1 MTTMDPTVTTEQV
14 ARMLKHALHGTP
26 VRKIATIVDLPV
38 GDVQEVLT
46 SNGHPDEKAMR
57 RALERL
63 TPRADAES
71 RPAKLPTGGI
81 GAKPRPPAS
90 VTVLPARPQ
99 VVPAVPTIEDLLDE
113 AADHPS
119 RRVVAAGDRV
129 AKAVAAL
136 RAAVVEE
143 NEKAQEKERIA
154 KEKAKLLAQKKKIE
168 EQIGKLGYKLANHG
182 PNPLPAGVT
191 SKMIRAWAA
200 ENDIEVHVTG
210 RVPKPVIDQYVAAHS
225 TAARTEALHETAWP
239 TPKAGAER

>member
-99 VVPAVPTIEDLLDE
+99 VVPAVPTIDDLLDE
-113 AADHPS
+113 AADHTAA
-119 RRVVAAGDRV
+119 RVRQAADHV
-129 AKAVAAL
+129 SKAVARL
-136 RAAVVEE
+136 RAAMVEE
-143 NEKAQEKERIA
+143 NEKAAEKERIA

-168 EQIGKLGYKLANHG
+168 EQLGKLGHKLADHG
-182 PNPLPAGVT
+182 PSPVPPGVT
-191 SKMIRAWAA
+191 AKQVRAWAA
-200 ENDIEVHVTG
+200 ANDVPCSVTG
-210 RVPKPVIDQYVAAHS
+210 RVARDVIDQYVAAHS
-225 TAARTEALHETAWP
+225 TDARTEALHEGAWKS
-239 TPKAGAER
+239 PKAGVEG